1 MKISKI
7 VKKILC
13 KKNDNNLNLKNNLNK
28 NIYVYMLNEIIKN
41 LFIINFNI
49 DSIL

>member
-7 VKKILC
+7 VKKILY
-13 KKNDNNLNLKNNLNK
+13 KKNDNNLNLNNNLNK

>member
-7 VKKILC
+7 VKKILY
-13 KKNDNNLNLKNNLNK
+13 KKNDNNLNLNNILNK

>member
-1 MKISKI
+1 MKILKI
-7 VKKILC
+7 VKKILY
-13 KKNDNNLNLKNNLNK
+13 KKNDNNLNLNNILNK